1 MNPKSPIKPK
11 KNNRPRC
18 THTTTNHNQ
27 LEENS
32 IYLNSKVES
41 PISPKNSSD
50 IPPKKQIHKKSDN
63 NVSKLQKIF
72 QTKQDS
78 DKTSNKDGHYR
89 DAIPS
94 DNEGKNMLELST
106 THYCRKKSRAHNN
119 RNQTT
124 MDILPTD
131 DPT

>member
-1 MNPKSPIKPK
+1 M
-11 KNNRPRC
+11 
-18 THTTTNHNQ
+18 
-27 LEENS
+27 
-32 IYLNSKVES
+32 
-41 PISPKNSSD
+41 
-50 IPPKKQIHKKSDN
+50 
-63 NVSKLQKIF
+63 SKLWKIF

-78 DKTSNKDGHYR
+78 EKTSNKDGHCK

-106 THYCRKKSRAHNN
+106 TPYCSKTSRAHNN

-124 MDILPTD
+124 MNILPTD

>member
-1 MNPKSPIKPK
+1 MNLKSPSKPK
-11 KNNRPRC
+11 KNNRLRC

-27 LEENS
+27 LEGNS
-32 IYLNSKVES
+32 IYLNSKVAS

-50 IPPKKQIHKKSDN
+50 IPPKKQIHKKSYN
-63 NVSKLQKIF
+63 NVSKLWKIF

-89 DAIPS
+89 DGIPS
-94 DNEGKNMLELST
+94 ENEGKNMLELST
-106 THYCRKKSRAHNN
+106 AHYCSKKSRAHTN
-119 RNQTT
+119 RNQIT